1 MFGAGA
7 ASERQPAAAAGS
19 KSMPCQPAQTRQTP
33 SMAKSFP
40 LLGLCLLFFV
50 GLHYVTDLTRPWYG
64 SEALRIVLPSGDEWR
79 ISGSDLFLMSSLSLL
94 FVELVR
100 STRSDRRSLINHS
113 LDVLV
118 FIVTLVLFLTQPGY
132 GNSTFF
138 GLLAMTLVDF
148 VAGFI
153 ITTAAARRDLAINR
167 SEHHPS

>member
-1 MFGAGA
+1 
-7 ASERQPAAAAGS
+7 
-19 KSMPCQPAQTRQTP
+19 
-33 SMAKSFP
+33 MAKSFP

-50 GLHYVTDLTRPWYG
+50 GLHFTTDHMRPWYQ
-64 SEALRIVLPSGDEWR
+64 SEALRIRLPSGDDWR

-94 FVELVR
+94 FLELVR
-100 STRSDRRSLINHS
+100 STRSDRQSLMNHS

-118 FIVTLVLFLTQPGY
+118 FIAALVLFLTQPRY

-153 ITTAAARRDLAINR
+153 ITTAAARRDVAMDRLP
-167 SEHHPS
+167 HHPS